1 MVENDLINNP
11 SVYIGWFEW
20 REPITCLTDFAI
32 AMVCLFAFISLTR
45 SSEVRL
51 KGFSYYR
58 AYFLCFALGMTSAA
72 WLGHG
77 LVAYVGVEWK
87 AIGWITSIVGYFFL
101 GTASLIEI
109 RQVANKG
116 LFKALKIAFYAQ
128 IALYLFLLLNPYTR
142 DFKLAQF
149 GAVTSLIVFI
159 LPMHLFNYF
168 KTKRKGS
175 LLISISILCGILPA
189 LVYNTQFSFSNWF
202 NYHDLSHVLV
212 AVNMYITYRG
222 VKLLAF
228 KQVITTTEI

>member
-1 MVENDLINNP
+1 
-11 SVYIGWFEW
+11 
-20 REPITCLTDFAI
+20 
-32 AMVCLFAFISLTR
+32 
-45 SSEVRL
+45 
-51 KGFSYYR
+51 
-58 AYFLCFALGMTSAA
+58 
-72 WLGHG
+72 
-77 LVAYVGVEWK
+77 
-87 AIGWITSIVGYFFL
+87 
-101 GTASLIEI
+101 
-109 RQVANKG
+109 
-116 LFKALKIAFYAQ
+116 
-128 IALYLFLLLNPYTR
+128 LYLFLLLNPYTR